1 MRWLVKIWKE
11 ASSSTPNKLRYYATI
26 YVHTYGTTTKIQ
38 MYLCKLVWKDQL
50 SKTVINNLLGILV
63 CYTTYKYKEFMD
75 Q

>member
-1 MRWLVKIWKE
+1 MLKFGK
-11 ASSSTPNKLRYYATI
+11 KLALAPQINWDIMPI